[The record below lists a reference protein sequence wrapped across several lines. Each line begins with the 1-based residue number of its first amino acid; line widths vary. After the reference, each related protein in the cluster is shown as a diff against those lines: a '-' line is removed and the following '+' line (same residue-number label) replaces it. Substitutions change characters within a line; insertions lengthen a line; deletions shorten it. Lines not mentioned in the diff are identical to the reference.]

1 MNLACFLLKIGSAPN
16 FRPGFKFFSWQTAL
30 VGSLL
35 SAAAMFFIDETYA
48 ALAICVLIATFLV
61 IHYLCPP
68 KRWGDVSQNLIYH
81 QVRKYLLRLKPEHIK
96 FWRPQIILL
105 INNPRRQARLIQF
118 CNSLKKGSL
127 YILGHVIVTDDF
139 NAGVHEARLQQ
150 QAWTNYIS
158 EFSRIKAF
166 VQLTM
171 SPTINWGV
179 RNLIL
184 SAGLGGMRPN
194 IAVIGFYNLDD
205 LRQTNPSVAIPDL
218 PQSPSNNMRKP
229 SKSSED
235 KVPLKRR
242 RGDTSAR
249 LLEGFLPTDVIRTEA
264 MMGVTEYMTMLED
277 LALKYRLNVAVAKG
291 FDKLET
297 PRSDKSNTKKY
308 IDLWPIQMSAE
319 VTADGKNLVTTN
331 FDTYTLILQL
341 GHILHSVQTWG
352 NVYAVRV
359 MVFVEY
365 ESEVEEELA
374 RVKALLEKLRI
385 DATVL
390 VFWLASGDLK
400 TYEHIINGSTADMD
414 TQIVVNEALKD
425 EDWWDELQTFRG
437 QESMSASQ
445 EITQIAHILDS
456 TSGRRGLFNPHEGTG
471 SDQRR
476 TSVVAGMVEM
486 PKKPDLA
493 TLSKMGVSM
502 GIHTHHLNDEVF
514 DDSDTEYFTDT
525 DDSDTDREIEIQA
538 PYGYPHPPTP
548 YPVPR
553 AARKPAEQEPLLE
566 TAIKRRGR
574 SHKKDHSGSSSAKS
588 EATLQPLMQA
598 ATSDMPSYGTIATSS
613 TLQAEPSLPLS
624 SSTPK
629 IPQLARTAA
638 STPATPEMGA
648 TKPMEET
655 KPMQETEKPTKFRTL
670 EPLVVPGPTPTKSSS
685 RPSSPSRQGAKTPK
699 SGANTPVRPGMSR
712 QSSAVK
718 FSSRPVPETT
728 VTGDDS
734 RLNFAQPATGMSASS
749 DMPGRAHSRQ
759 SSMAG
764 KFSSRPMPE
773 SKLNLGTD
781 GGGATGAARTITFAE
796 TPLYPSGPS
805 TRHHSRH
812 GSQFSYF
819 GDVAYDIPE
828 LKDAATAAAAAA
840 AEGAGEGGSPY
851 STQSVA
857 LSFNDLPS
865 RAQHLI
871 INELMRRHSRDTAVL
886 MSTLPIPAE
895 GTSTEE
901 DATVRYLS
909 DVEVLCAEL
918 PPMLMVLSNNM
929 TVTVSL

>member
-1 MNLACFLLKIGSAPN
+1 MTFFVMNLACFLLKIGSAPN
-16 FRPGFKFFSWQTAL
+16 FRPGFKIFNWQTAL

-48 ALAICVLIATFLV
+48 AMAICVLIATFLI

-96 FWRPQIILL
+96 FWRPHIILL
-105 INNPRRQARLIQF
+105 VNNPRRQARLIQF

-139 NAGVHEARLQQ
+139 DAGVHEARLQQ

-194 IAVIGFYNLDD
+194 IAVIGFFNLDD
-205 LRQTNPSVAIPDL
+205 LRQTNPGVFVPDL
-218 PQSPSNNMRKP
+218 PQSPAKKMRKP
-229 SKSSED
+229 SKSEE
-235 KVPLKRR
+235 KTLLKRR
-242 RGDTSAR
+242 RDDTSAR
-249 LLEGFLPTDVIRTEA
+249 LLEGVLPTDVIRTEQ
-264 MMGVTEYMTMLED
+264 MMNVTEYMTMLED

-291 FDKLET
+291 FEKLET
-297 PRSDKSNTKKY
+297 PRSDGSNTKRY
-308 IDLWPIQMSAE
+308 VDLWPIQMSAE
-319 VTADGKNLVTTN
+319 VTADGKNLVTSN

-341 GHILHSVQTWG
+341 GHILHSVKTWR
-352 NVYAVRV
+352 NVYTVRV

-390 VFWLASGDLK
+390 VFWLASGSLK
-400 TYEHIINGSTADMD
+400 TYEHIINGSTADFD
-414 TQIVVNEALKD
+414 TQIVVNEALKN
-425 EDWWDELQTFRG
+425 EEWWDELQTYRG
-437 QESMSASQ
+437 RTDLSESQ
-445 EITQIAHILDS
+445 EMTQITHILDS
-456 TSGRRGLFNPHEGTG
+456 TSGRRGLYNPHEENGF
-471 SDQRR
+471 DHRR
-476 TSVVAGMVEM
+476 ASVVAGLTEI

-493 TLSKMGVSM
+493 MLSKMGVSM
-502 GIHTHHLNDEVF
+502 GIHTHHLGNEVF
-514 DDSDTEYFTDT
+514 EESGSDYTTDSEDADTK
-525 DDSDTDREIEIQA
+525 REVEIQA

-548 YPVPR
+548 YPLDEGQKQP
-553 AARKPAEQEPLLE
+553 EQEPLLE
-566 TAIKRRGR
+566 TALKRRER
-574 SHKKDHSGSSSAKS
+574 SHRKNHSGESSTKS
-588 EATLQPLMQA
+588 EAAAQSLMQPLS
-598 ATSDMPSYGTIATSS
+598 SDTPSYGTIATSS
-613 TLQAEPSLPLS
+613 TLLQPDPSFNLASKKPKLPEVS
-624 SSTPK
+624 
-629 IPQLARTAA
+629 RTGA
-638 STPATPEMGA
+638 SDPATPAAGVEAKDETDKSAEFPTLKPLLVPANAPARKAGSQA
-648 TKPMEET
+648 TSPNR
-655 KPMQETEKPTKFRTL
+655 QEP
-670 EPLVVPGPTPTKSSS
+670 
-685 RPSSPSRQGAKTPK
+685 KTPRT
-699 SGANTPVRPGMSR
+699 GANTPVRPGMSR

-728 VTGDDS
+728 VTGEDS
-734 RLNFAQPATGMSASS
+734 RLNFAQPATAGAS
-749 DMPGRAHSRQ
+749 DPDAPRAERPTHSGQ
-759 SSMAG
+759 SFIG
-764 KFSSRPMPE
+764 KFLGRGVPEKKRPSLLPV
-773 SKLNLGTD
+773 D
-781 GGGATGAARTITFAE
+781 GDGAASAKTISFADS
-796 TPLYPSGPS
+796 PVYQSSGPS

-828 LKDAATAAAAAA
+828 VKDAANQAA
-840 AEGAGEGGSPY
+840 AEMGGSPY

-871 INELMRRHSRDTAVL
+871 LNELMRQHSRDTAVL
-886 MSTLPIPAE
+886 LSTLPIPAE
-895 GTSTEE
+895 GTSGVEA
-901 DATVRYLS
+901 ATVQYLS

-918 PPMLMVLSNNM
+918 PPTLMVLSNNM

>member
-1 MNLACFLLKIGSAPN
+1 
-16 FRPGFKFFSWQTAL
+16 
-30 VGSLL
+30 
-35 SAAAMFFIDETYA
+35 MFFIDETYA
-48 ALAICVLIATFLV
+48 AMAICVLIATFLI

-205 LRQTNPSVAIPDL
+205 LRQTNPGVSIPDI
-218 PQSPSNNMRKP
+218 PQSPAKKMRKP
-229 SKSSED
+229 SNSGD

-249 LLEGFLPTDVIRTEA
+249 LLEGVLPTDVIRTEQ
-264 MMGVTEYMTMLED
+264 MMNVTEYMTMLED
-277 LALKYRLNVAVAKG
+277 LALKYKLNVAVAKG
-291 FDKLET
+291 FETLET

-341 GHILHSVQTWG
+341 GHILHSVQTWR
-352 NVYAVRV
+352 NVYTVRV

-385 DATVL
+385 DAAVS
-390 VFWLASGDLK
+390 VFWLASGNLK
-400 TYEHIINGSTADMD
+400 IYEHIINGSTEDFD
-414 TQIVVNEALKD
+414 TQIVVSEALKD
-425 EDWWDELQTFRG
+425 EEWWDELQTYRG
-437 QESMSASQ
+437 RTDLSQSQ
-445 EITQIAHILDS
+445 EMTQISHILDS
-456 TSGRRGLFNPHEGTG
+456 TSGRRGLYNPHEGNG
-471 SDQRR
+471 FDQRR
-476 TSVVAGMVEM
+476 ASVVAGMAEI

-514 DDSDTEYFTDT
+514 EESDSEFSTDSE
-525 DDSDTDREIEIQA
+525 DEDMKREVEIEA

-548 YPVPR
+548 YPF
-553 AARKPAEQEPLLE
+553 AAGQKHAEQEPLLE
-566 TAIKRRGR
+566 TTLKRRGR
-574 SHKKDHSGSSSAKS
+574 SHKKDHSGGSSARS
-588 EATLQPLMQA
+588 EAAAQPLMQFSSVD
-598 ATSDMPSYGTIATSS
+598 TPSYGTIATSS
-613 TLQAEPSLPLS
+613 TLLQPESSLNLL
-624 SSTPK
+624 PK
-629 IPQLARTAA
+629 APRVPEVSRTGA
-638 STPATPEMGA
+638 SDPATPEAGA
-648 TKPMEET
+648 KAMDET
-655 KPMQETEKPTKFRTL
+655 DKLAAKLPTLDPLLVPTTIPARKAGSRT
-670 EPLVVPGPTPTKSSS
+670 G
-685 RPSSPSRQGAKTPK
+685 SPSRQDTKTPR
-699 SGANTPVRPGMSR
+699 SGTNTPVRPGMSR

-728 VTGDDS
+728 VTGEDS
-734 RLNFAQPATGMSASS
+734 RLNFAQPTTGSTSGPDASR
-749 DMPGRAHSRQ
+749 PERPAHSRQ
-759 SSMAG
+759 SSIG
-764 KFSSRPMPE
+764 RFSGRAMPE
-773 SKLNLGTD
+773 KKLSLPAD
-781 GGGATGAARTITFAE
+781 GGAGAGAKTISFAQS
-796 TPLYPSGPS
+796 PVYQSSGPS

-819 GDVAYDIPE
+819 GDVVYDIPE
-828 LKDAATAAAAAA
+828 VKDAAYQVDASATSV
-840 AEGAGEGGSPY
+840 GGSPY

-871 INELMRRHSRDTAVL
+871 LNELIRQHSADTAVL
-886 MSTLPIPAE
+886 LSTLPIPAE
-895 GTSTEE
+895 GTSSDEA
-901 DATVRYLS
+901 ATVRYLS
-909 DVEVLCAEL
+909 DVEVLCADL
-918 PPMLMVLSNNM
+918 PPTLMVLSNNM